1 MKRLLLL
8 LPLGA
13 PLLMAGCTGL
23 VPIVPP
29 PLMTDEECRAE
40 ATRSRDVRIVSR
52 EANFENYANMRQ
64 VQSDRNVALREVY
77 DDCLRAHG
85 RPVGGGVEPVQRI
98 D

>member
-8 LPLGA
+8 TPFLA
-13 PLLMAGCTGL
+13 IGCTGL
-23 VPIVPP
+23 VPIVAP
-29 PLMTDEECRAE
+29 PLMTDDQCRTE

-64 VQSDRNVALREVY
+64 VQSDRNIALREVY
-77 DDCLRAHG
+77 ETCMRAHG
-85 RPVGGGVEPVQRI
+85 RPISGGVEPVQRI

>member
-8 LPLGA
+8 T

-23 VPIVPP
+23 VPIAAP
-29 PLMTDEECRAE
+29 PLMSDEECRAE
-40 ATRSRDVRIVSR
+40 ATRARDVRIVSR

-64 VQSDRNVALREVY
+64 IQSDRNVALREVY
-77 DDCLRAHG
+77 DTCMRAHG
-85 RPVGGGVEPVQRI
+85 RAISGGVEPIRRI